1 MWQSLEILDVF
12 NILTL
17 KQIFWKTKTFAKKLQ
32 NCFLF
37 ENTKPENAI
46 FWYKTALSEVSVKAN
61 RILGI
66 KWVYHNEQ
74 NFKSNNSLRTV

>member
-17 KQIFWKTKTFAKKLQ
+17 KQIFWKTETFAKKLQ

-37 ENTKPENAI
+37 ESTKTENAI
-46 FWYKTALSEVSVKAN
+46 FWYKTAFSEVNVKTN

-66 KWVYHNEQ
+66 KWAYHNEQ
-74 NFKSNNSLRTV
+74 NFKSNSSLTTV